1 MTTDFANLPT
11 DITPAAFFAAIAEAL
26 KDEPAPANAAPD
38 KLLLHVTGDAG
49 GTWAMGF
56 VNGRLAIDQALADKA
71 PLQVTTS
78 IEDFRA
84 FLAGSVRDA
93 VKAKAGSRAAAID
106 AKQVAKLFRITT
118 KTDQVKQYSGDLQL
132 AVDNGASKYKLTLTF
147 GGGAPNPAAPT
158 TTISISLEDFL
169 ALTGGELNPQAA
181 FFAGKIRLDGDMNL
195 AMGLMAMSMG

>member
-1 MTTDFANLPT
+1 MTTDFANLPA

-38 KLLLHVTGDAG
+38 KLVMHVTGEAG

-56 VNGRLAIDQALADKA
+56 VNGRLAIDEAAADKP
-71 PLQVTTS
+71 PLQVTSS

-93 VKAKAGSRAAAID
+93 VKAKAGSKAAGID
-106 AKQVAKLFRITT
+106 AKQAARLFRITT

-132 AVDNGASKYKLTLTF
+132 VVENSPKNHTLTLTF
-147 GGGAPNPAAPT
+147 GGGTPNPAKPT
-158 TTISISLEDFL
+158 TTISISLEDFM
-169 ALTGGELNPQAA
+169 ALIGGELNAQAA

-195 AMGLMAMSMG
+195 AMGLMAMAMG